1 MAHGEHQYELEPGD
15 KRKLD
20 HLAWPVFRSGFVF
33 GGVSLLAALIV
44 AIFVD
49 DGGQRL
55 AYAYLVAV
63 MFALALGLGS
73 MFFVLLTHLFRA
85 GWCVLIRRVFEAQAA
100 NLGVVAILLVP
111 ILAVVAVQNGVLY
124 GWNHPEAVLAEAAH
138 AHETH
143 DDQADYGNGETTEG
157 SQAAGDIRLEVQH
170 ISEDGNA
177 AAPPEAQGEARPEP
191 AAPHDRTANHDAA
204 GPIHRVADGQAH
216 SDHGPAHGGSD
227 DEGYAPGDH
236 GSGAVGSGSLAAG
249 STAYYGLAKRPFLN
263 RVFFMLRVIAFAAI
277 WAWIGH
283 AFWKRS
289 IRQDEDGDPGHT
301 TWREK
306 FAAPLTLVAA
316 LTVTFGAFD
325 LLMSLDPAFYS
336 TIFGVYFFAGAFL
349 LALSW
354 GVLMLRWLQ
363 GKGLVPSVNVEHYH
377 DLGKLMFAFVFFW
390 GYIAFSQYM
399 LIWYANLPEITYW
412 MEAHGMSMDTA
423 SPFAGRGWSVV
434 ALVLLFG
441 HLLIPFA
448 GLLSRWFKRNLTTLS
463 FWAAWLIV
471 MCYIDLYWVARPV
484 LSYFGVE
491 WNFADL
497 VLAVLCLTGVMGI
510 FIAGVAR
517 RLANVPLV
525 PLQDPRLNES
535 LSLRQI

>member
-1 MAHGEHQYELEPGD
+1 MAHGEQDIQLEPGD
-15 KRKLD
+15 QKKLD
-20 HLAWPVFRSGFVF
+20 HLAWPVFRSGFVV

-44 AIFVD
+44 AILVEN
-49 DGGQRL
+49 GGQRL

-85 GWCVLIRRVFEAQAA
+85 GWCVLVRRVFEAQAA

-111 ILAVVAVQNGVLY
+111 ILVVVAAQNGVLY
-124 GWNHPEAVLAEAAH
+124 GWNHPASDLAEAAH

-143 DDQADYGNGETTEG
+143 E
-157 SQAAGDIRLEVQH
+157 
-170 ISEDGNA
+170 
-177 AAPPEAQGEARPEP
+177 
-191 AAPHDRTANHDAA
+191 
-204 GPIHRVADGQAH
+204 
-216 SDHGPAHGGSD
+216 SDHGHENHDHDHAAADASFDLDIQHIASDPEGDADDHVAAPDPATDHGSD
-227 DEGYAPGDH
+227 GHAEPATDHAAEHADEAGYAPGDH

-249 STAYYGLAKRPFLN
+249 ATAHFALVKRPFLN
-263 RVFFMLRVIAFAAI
+263 RVFFLLRVVAFAGI

-283 AFWKRS
+283 VFWKRS
-289 IRQDEDGDPGHT
+289 IRQDADADPRHSV
-301 TWREK
+301 WREK
-306 FAAPLTLVAA
+306 WAAPLTLVAA
-316 LTVTFGAFD
+316 LTVTFGTFD

-354 GVLMLRWLQ
+354 GVLTLRWLQ
-363 GKGLVPSVNVEHYH
+363 GKGLLPSVNVEHYH

-412 MEAHGMSMDTA
+412 MEAHGMSTDTG
-423 SPFAGRGWSVV
+423 SPLSGSGWSVV

-441 HLLIPFA
+441 HLLIPFL
-448 GLLSRWFKRNLTTLS
+448 GLLSRRFKRNLTTLS
-463 FWAAWLIV
+463 FWAVWLIV
-471 MCYIDLYWVARPV
+471 MCYIDLYWIARPV
-484 LSYFGVE
+484 LSYYGVE

-497 VLAVLCLTGVMGI
+497 VLALLCVVGVMGI
-510 FIAGVAR
+510 FVAGVAR
-517 RLANVPLV
+517 RLANVSPA
-525 PLQDPRLNES
+525 PPNDPRLHEAMA
-535 LSLRQI
+535 LRQI

>member
-1 MAHGEHQYELEPGD
+1 MARSKEPKTVAHGEHQIELQPGD
-15 KRKLD
+15 KKKLD
-20 HLAWPVFRSGFVF
+20 HHAWPVFRSGFVV

-44 AIFVD
+44 AILVD
-49 DGGQRL
+49 HGGQRL

-73 MFFVLLTHLFRA
+73 MFFVLLTSLFRA
-85 GWCVLIRRVFEAQAA
+85 GWCVLVRRVFEAQAA
-100 NLGVVAILLVP
+100 NLSVVAILLVP
-111 ILAVVAVQNGVLY
+111 VLVVVAVQNGVIY
-124 GWNHPEAVLAEAAH
+124 GWNHPVAALEEAAH
-138 AHETH
+138 AQHAQSDPEAP
-143 DDQADYGNGETTEG
+143 AD
-157 SQAAGDIRLEVQH
+157 LEIHH
-170 ISEDGNA
+170 ISDASHDSG
-177 AAPPEAQGEARPEP
+177 GESASQHGHSAP
-191 AAPHDRTANHDAA
+191 AAPSSLADHSGDR
-204 GPIHRVADGQAH
+204 
-216 SDHGPAHGGSD
+216 GPATSDLEGDTGADHAATHG
-227 DEGYAPGDH
+227 EGESAGYTPGDH

-249 STAYYGLAKRPFLN
+249 STAYYAKLKRPFLN
-263 RVFFMLRVIAFAAI
+263 PVFFMLRVIGFAAI

-289 IRQDEDGDPGHT
+289 IKQDEDGDPRHS

-306 FAAPLTLVAA
+306 YAAPLTLVAA
-316 LTVTFGAFD
+316 LTVTFGVFD

-336 TIFGVYFFAGAFL
+336 TIFGVYYFAGAFL
-349 LALSW
+349 LALCW
-354 GVLMLRWLQ
+354 GVLTLRWLQ
-363 GKGLVPSVNVEHYH
+363 GKGLLPSVNVEHYH

-412 MEAHGMSMDTA
+412 LEAHGMSTDGE
-423 SPFAGRGWSVV
+423 SPLSGSGWSWI

-441 HLLIPFA
+441 HLLIPFL
-448 GLLSRWFKRNLTTLS
+448 GLLSRRYKRNLTTLS
-463 FWAAWLIV
+463 FWAVWLIV

-484 LSYFGVE
+484 LSYYGVE

-510 FIAGVAR
+510 FLAGVAR

-525 PLQDPRLNES
+525 PLRDPRLDES
-535 LSLRQI
+535 LALRQI